1 MSKKSVG
8 ETIINNVVVQIDDEL
23 LKQLLAKM
31 GELQQQIDRI
41 NLKLMGV
48 LK

>member
-8 ETIINNVVVQIDDEL
+8 ETVITNVVVQIDDEL

-31 GELQQQIDRI
+31 SDLQNQIDRL
-41 NLKLMGV
+41 NHKLDGTLK
-48 LK
+48 